1 MTPKSSE
8 SGMEE
13 LRRLSRQTANL
24 GKKMQEEE
32 QQKAEHARNMQGVV
46 LGLRGISYSVA
57 LSQLKAV
64 STPEIYEKVQAM
76 QNQTDLKELRRMISD
91 ISRNLERLSAKAAR
105 DNRELEPVANSVKT
119 LSILISLLFS
129 LH

>member
-1 MTPKSSE
+1 
-8 SGMEE
+8 
-13 LRRLSRQTANL
+13 
-24 GKKMQEEE
+24 
-32 QQKAEHARNMQGVV
+32 
-46 LGLRGISYSVA
+46 
-57 LSQLKAV
+57 
-64 STPEIYEKVQAM
+64 
-76 QNQTDLKELRRMISD
+76 MISD